1 MLIPIPRSEDLM
13 MTTSPESLVGLLRQ
27 ELTAVNQ
34 QFFHILALREWGDQ
48 DTAARIAQVD
58 KIDFPNAM
66 RIINYL
72 VNTEAPFSLGG
83 AEFSP
88 GTDYHSILKSEQAI
102 EQRLLVAIDNTET
115 ANVQEAELVQS
126 AKEPRGNYIKWLE
139 ERLNVVTVDDSKPL
153 SVGQETAGTV
163 ACLISLAEQSM
174 VHAFFH
180 WHSGEIDA
188 ADDAWATSGAAMMH
202 LTEFVQLF
210 AKLPGVPFPGVCPS
224 LDIQGNVKKALD
236 ADRQLALLGSK
247 EASSASVKCSEESVS
262 ELCEKIA
269 SYCSELS
276 KWDSDTTHPAES
288 TNPAAFQSFE
298 MTLKRFVH

>member
-1 MLIPIPRSEDLM
+1 MAI
-13 MTTSPESLVGLLRQ
+13 SPESLVSFLRQ

-58 KIDFPNAM
+58 NIDFPNAM

-72 VNTEAPFSLGG
+72 VSTETPFSLGG

-102 EQRLLVAIDNTET
+102 EQRVLVAIENTET
-115 ANVQEAELVQS
+115 ANAQEAKLVRS
-126 AKEPRGNYIKWLE
+126 AMEPRGDYIKWLE

-153 SVGQETAGTV
+153 SVGQETAAIV
-163 ACLISLAEQSM
+163 ACLVSLSEQSM
-174 VHAFFH
+174 VHAFIH

-188 ADDAWATSGAAMMH
+188 ADDAWSTSGAAMMH
-202 LTEFVQLF
+202 LTEFVRLF
-210 AKLPGVPFPGVCPS
+210 AKLPSIPFPSACPA
-224 LDIQGNVKKALD
+224 LDIQGSVEKALD
-236 ADRQLALLGSK
+236 ADRQLALLCSK
-247 EASSASVKCSEESVS
+247 EASSASAKCSDESVS

-276 KWDSDTTHPAES
+276 NWDSDTTHPAES
-288 TNPAAFQSFE
+288 TNPTAFQSFE
-298 MTLKRFVH
+298 MTLDRFVH